1 MEGKFTFRNII
12 ELKNLSPLSENSAH
26 KKNATSTRFM
36 VQNIPVCSFD
46 NISPISR
53 TRIDKLVNKNKWMNN
68 LHLLKVTPT
77 T

>member
-12 ELKNLSPLSENSAH
+12 ELKNLRPLSENSAH

-46 NISPISR
+46 IVIFLEFHSTKQGLPLVDSWSR
-53 TRIDKLVNKNKWMNN
+53 GLD
-68 LHLLKVTPT
+68 
-77 T
+77 